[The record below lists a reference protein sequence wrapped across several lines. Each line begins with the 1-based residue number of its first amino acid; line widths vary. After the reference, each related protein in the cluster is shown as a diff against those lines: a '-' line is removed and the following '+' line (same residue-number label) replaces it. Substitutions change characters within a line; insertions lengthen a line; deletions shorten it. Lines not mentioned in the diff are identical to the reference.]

1 MAGTGVRV
9 RLLGPVEV
17 VVADG
22 PQAVNGLRRR
32 AVLATL
38 ALHAGR
44 VVSVD
49 RLIDVV
55 WGDDLPAT
63 AANTLQRHV
72 SYLRGV
78 LGEPGSI
85 VARQPGYVL
94 DTGPESTDVQA
105 AERLLDLARRTTDR
119 NERVERL
126 TAAVA
131 LWRGPPLADVAGSP
145 WLEEQ
150 AEHLARLR
158 LEAERALAEARLS
171 VGEHARLVPGLERL
185 VREHPFDEQ
194 LHAQLMLALYRDGR
208 QGEAVATYRRL
219 RDTLRENLGIDPSLR
234 LRDLECAILRQDTA
248 IAAPAPTA
256 SAQVSV
262 AAQLPPPVPT
272 FTGRDAELAALDAL
286 VDRGGAVVISG
297 TAGVGKT
304 ALAVHW
310 AHRAAERFPDGQ
322 LYVNLRGFDPAAAP
336 TEPARALHGFLEA
349 LGVPAARM
357 PSDPDAMVSLYRTT
371 VAGRRLLVV
380 LDNARDAEQVRPLLP
395 GSPDCLAIVT
405 SRDQLVP
412 LVVTE
417 SAQPVPLDLLS
428 PDEARDLLVRRLGE
442 RQVAAEPAAAD
453 DIADRCAR
461 LPIALAIVAARAA
474 TNPHFSLATVA
485 GELSD
490 LDAVAGELSDLDAF
504 DGGDEAT
511 DVRAVFSWSCRTLSP
526 PAARLFRLLSL
537 HPGPDVSAPAVAS
550 LAGVAPQ
557 ASGPVLTELTRAN
570 LFTEHTYGRY
580 AFHDLLRAY
589 AAGLA
594 DEAEPPAER
603 AAAVHR
609 LLDHCLHTAH
619 AADLVLHPHFSE
631 ISLAPPREGV
641 TPERP
646 RSKAAATAW
655 FTAELPVLR
664 AAVPLAARSGFEGH
678 AWRLAWT
685 MAGFLHRQGHWQD
698 WLGTQRIALAAASR
712 IGDQAGQGHAHRS
725 LGLACSRL
733 RRYDEADDHLRR
745 AFDLFTAVGDDA
757 GRAHTCLNLGQL
769 AERQGRYQQA
779 LTHSRRALTLF
790 RGTDNRAG
798 QGYTLNAVGWQEAL
812 LGDYHRALESC
823 GAALGMLR
831 EVDDVQGQADTWDS
845 LGHAH
850 HQLGDDRRAVA
861 CYEQALELFTQ
872 VQDRYAE
879 ASTYANLGR
888 SHRALADFGAAR
900 AAWRRALTI
909 LDDLGDADAEAIR
922 VDLEQLDAA
931 QLH

>member
-1 MAGTGVRV
+1 MSMVGTGVRV

-17 VVADG
+17 VVAG
-22 PQAVNGLRRR
+22 SPQAVNGVRRK

-44 VVSVD
+44 VVSID

-55 WGDDLPAT
+55 WGDQLPAT

-85 VARQPGYVL
+85 VARQPGYLL
-94 DTGPESTDVQA
+94 DTGPDSTDVQA
-105 AERLLDLARRTTDR
+105 AERLIELARRSTDS
-119 NERVERL
+119 NEQVRHL

-131 LWRGPPLADVAGSP
+131 LWRGPPLADVAGSA

-158 LEAERALAEARLS
+158 LEAERSLAEARLS
-171 VGEHARLVPGLERL
+171 VGEHAGLVPGLERL
-185 VREHPFDEQ
+185 VRQHPFDEH

-219 RDTLRENLGIDPSLR
+219 RDNLRENLGLDPGPR

-248 IAAPAPTA
+248 IAAPAAAAPTR
-256 SAQVSV
+256 V

-286 VDRGGAVVISG
+286 VDRGGAVVVSG

-322 LYVNLRGFDPAAAP
+322 LYVNLRGFDPAATP

-349 LGVPAARM
+349 LGVPVARM
-357 PSDPDAMVSLYRTT
+357 PRDPDAMASLYRTT
-371 VAGRRLLVV
+371 VAGKRLLVV

-405 SRDQLVP
+405 SRDQLIP

-428 PDEARDLLVRRLGE
+428 PGEARDMLVRRLGE

-453 DIADRCAR
+453 TIADRCAR
-461 LPIALAIVAARAA
+461 LPIALAVVAARAA
-474 TNPHFSLATVA
+474 TNRHFSLA
-485 GELSD
+485 
-490 LDAVAGELSDLDAF
+490 AVAGELGDLDAF
-504 DGGDEAT
+504 RAGDEAT

-537 HPGPDVSAPAVAS
+537 HPGPDVSAPVVAS
-550 LAGVAPQ
+550 LAGVDGQ
-557 ASGPVLTELTRAN
+557 ATGPLLTELTRAN

-589 AAGLA
+589 AASLA
-594 DEAEPPAER
+594 DETEPPAEHR
-603 AAAVHR
+603 AAVHR

-619 AADLVLHPHFSE
+619 AADLALHPHFST
-631 ISLAPPREGV
+631 ISLPPPRAGV

-646 RSKAAATAW
+646 RSRSAAAAW
-655 FTAELPVLR
+655 FTTEVPVLL

-678 AWRLAWT
+678 AWRLAWA

-698 WLGTQRIALAAASR
+698 WLGTQQIALAAASR

-745 AFDLFTAVGDDA
+745 ALDLFTDVGDDA

-769 AERQGRYQQA
+769 AERQGQHQQA
-779 LTHSRRALTLF
+779 LRHSWRALALF
-790 RGTDNRAG
+790 RGTGNRAG

-812 LGDYHRALESC
+812 LGNYHHALESC
-823 GAALGMLR
+823 GEALRMLQ

-850 HQLGDDRRAVA
+850 HQLGDYRRAVA
-861 CYEQALELFTQ
+861 CYEHALELFTQ
-872 VQDRYAE
+872 VNDRYAE
-879 ASTYANLGR
+879 AGTYVNLGG
-888 SHRALADFGAAR
+888 SHRALGDLGATR

-909 LDDLGDADAEAIR
+909 LDELGDADADSIR
-922 VDLEQLDAA
+922 ADLDQLDATR
-931 QLH
+931 LH

>member
-1 MAGTGVRV
+1 MISTAGTGVRV

-22 PQAVNGLRRR
+22 PQAVNGLRRK
-32 AVLATL
+32 AILATL

-44 VVSVD
+44 VVSTD
-49 RLIDVV
+49 RLIEVV
-55 WGDDLPAT
+55 WGEHLPAT

-85 VARQPGYVL
+85 VARPPGYVL

-105 AERLLDLARRTTDR
+105 AERLLDLARRSSDP
-119 NERVERL
+119 NEQVNHL

-131 LWRGPPLADVAGSP
+131 LWRGPPLADVGGSA

-185 VREHPFDEQ
+185 VRQHPFDEH

-219 RDTLRENLGIDPSLR
+219 RDTLRENLGIDPSPR
-234 LRDLECAILRQDTA
+234 LRDLECAILRQDST
-248 IAAPAPTA
+248 IAAPAPVTPA
-256 SAQVSV
+256 PASV
-262 AAQLPPPVPT
+262 AAQLPPGIPT
-272 FTGRDAELAALDAL
+272 FIGREAELVALDAL
-286 VDRGGAVVISG
+286 VERGGAAVVSG

-310 AHRAAERFPDGQ
+310 AHRAAQRFPDGQ
-322 LYVNLRGFDPAAAP
+322 LYVNLRGFDPGATP

-357 PSDPDAMVSLYRTT
+357 PSDPDLMVSLYRTT

-395 GSPDCLAIVT
+395 GSPDCLTIVT
-405 SRDQLVP
+405 SRDQLNP

-417 SAQPVPLDLLS
+417 SAQPVLLDLLS
-428 PDEARDLLVRRLGE
+428 PGEARDMLVRRLGE
-442 RQVAAEPAAAD
+442 GQVDAEPAAAD
-453 DIADRCAR
+453 HIADRCAR

-474 TNPHFSLATVA
+474 TNRHVTLGVIA
-485 GELSD
+485 GELD
-490 LDAVAGELSDLDAF
+490 DLDAF
-504 DGGDEAT
+504 HGGDEAT

-526 PAARLFRLLSL
+526 AALRLFRLLSL

-550 LAGVAPQ
+550 LAGGTPQ
-557 ASGPVLTELTRAN
+557 STGPLLTELSRAN
-570 LFTEHTYGRY
+570 LLTEHTYGRY
-580 AFHDLLRAY
+580 GFHDLLRAY

-594 DEAEPPAER
+594 DETEPPADR
-603 AAAVHR
+603 RAAVHR

-619 AADLVLHPHFSE
+619 AADLVLHPHFSA
-631 ISLAPPREGV
+631 ISLPPPGADV
-641 TPERP
+641 TPENP
-646 RSKAAATAW
+646 RSRSAATAW
-655 FTAELPVLR
+655 FTAELPVLL
-664 AAVPLAARSGFEGH
+664 AAVPLAARLGFEGH

-685 MAGFLHRQGHWQD
+685 LAGFLHRQGHWQD
-698 WLGTQRIALAAASR
+698 WLGTQRVALAAASR
-712 IGDQAGQGHAHRS
+712 IGDQSGQGQAHRS

-745 AFDLFTAVGDDA
+745 AFDLFTEVGDDA

-769 AERQGRYQQA
+769 AERRGQHHEA
-779 LTHSRRALTLF
+779 LHHSRRALTLF
-790 RGTDNRAG
+790 RRAGNQAG
-798 QGYTLNAVGWQEAL
+798 QGYTLNAVGWQEGL
-812 LGDYHRALESC
+812 LGNHHSALRSC
-823 GAALGMLR
+823 GEALRMLQ
-831 EVDDVQGQADTWDS
+831 EVGDVQGQADTWDS

-850 HQLGDDRRAVA
+850 HQLGDDRRAIA
-861 CYEQALELFTQ
+861 CYEHALDLFTQ
-872 VQDRYAE
+872 VNDRYAE
-879 ASTYANLGR
+879 ASTYVNLGG
-888 SHRALADFGAAR
+888 SHRALADLDATR
-900 AAWRRALTI
+900 AAWSRALTI
-909 LDDLGDADAEAIR
+909 LDELGDADADAIR
-922 VDLEQLDAA
+922 ADLARLDASR
-931 QLH
+931 LP

>member
-1 MAGTGVRV
+1 MISTAGTGVRV

-17 VVADG
+17 VVAG
-22 PQAVNGLRRR
+22 SPQAVNGMRRK
-32 AVLATL
+32 AILATL

-55 WGDDLPAT
+55 WGEHLPAT

-85 VARQPGYVL
+85 VARPPGYVL

-105 AERLLDLARRTTDR
+105 AERLLELARRSSDR
-119 NERVERL
+119 AEQVTHL

-131 LWRGPPLADVAGSP
+131 LWRGPPLADVAGSA
-145 WLEEQ
+145 WLAEQ

-185 VREHPFDEQ
+185 VRQHPFDEH
-194 LHAQLMLALYRDGR
+194 LHGQLMLALYRDGR

-219 RDTLRENLGIDPSLR
+219 RDTLREHLGIDPSPR
-234 LRDLECAILRQDTA
+234 LRDLECAILRQDSA
-248 IAAPAPTA
+248 IAAPDPATPAPA
-256 SAQVSV
+256 SV
-262 AAQLPPPVPT
+262 AAQLPPAVPT
-272 FTGRDAELAALDAL
+272 FVGREAELAALDAL
-286 VDRGGAVVISG
+286 VDRGGAVVVSG

-322 LYVNLRGFDPAAAP
+322 LYVNLRGFDPGAAP

-357 PSDPDAMVSLYRTT
+357 PSDPELMVSLYRTT

-395 GSPDCLAIVT
+395 GSPDCLTIVT
-405 SRDQLVP
+405 SRDQLNP

-417 SAQPVPLDLLS
+417 SAQPVLLDLLS
-428 PDEARDLLVRRLGE
+428 PGEARDMLVRRLGE

-453 DIADRCAR
+453 HIADRCAR

-474 TNPHFSLATVA
+474 TNRHFPLGVIAD
-485 GELSD
+485 ELD
-490 LDAVAGELSDLDAF
+490 DLDAF
-504 DGGDEAT
+504 HGGDEAT

-526 PAARLFRLLSL
+526 AAIRLFRLLSL

-550 LAGVAPQ
+550 LAGSIPQ
-557 ASGPVLTELTRAN
+557 ATGPLLTELTRAN
-570 LFTEHTYGRY
+570 LLTEHTYGRY

-589 AAGLA
+589 AASLA
-594 DEAEPPAER
+594 DEAEPPADR
-603 AAAVHR
+603 RAAVHR

-631 ISLAPPREGV
+631 ISLPPAGVGV
-641 TPERP
+641 TPENP
-646 RSKAAATAW
+646 RSRSAATAW
-655 FTAELPVLR
+655 FTAELPVLL
-664 AAVPLAARSGFEGH
+664 AAVPLAARLGFEGH

-685 MAGFLHRQGHWQD
+685 LAGFLHRQGHWQD

-712 IGDQAGQGHAHRS
+712 IGDQSGQGQAHRS

-745 AFDLFTAVGDDA
+745 AFDRFTEVGDDA

-769 AERQGRYQQA
+769 AERRGQRHEA
-779 LTHSRRALTLF
+779 LHHSRRALTLF
-790 RGTDNRAG
+790 RRAGNQAG
-798 QGYTLNAVGWQEAL
+798 QGYTLNAVGWQEGL
-812 LGDYHRALESC
+812 LGDYHSALRSC
-823 GAALGMLR
+823 GEALRMLQ
-831 EVDDVQGQADTWDS
+831 EVGDVQGQADTWDS

-850 HQLGDDRRAVA
+850 HQLGDDRRAIA
-861 CYEQALELFTQ
+861 CYEHALDLFTQ
-872 VQDRYAE
+872 VNDRYAE
-879 ASTYANLGR
+879 ASTYVNLGG
-888 SHRALADFGAAR
+888 SHRALADLDATR

-909 LDDLGDADAEAIR
+909 LDELGDADADSIR
-922 VDLEQLDAA
+922 ADLAQLDASRLA
-931 QLH
+931 

>member
-1 MAGTGVRV
+1 MVGTGVRV

-17 VVADG
+17 VVAG
-22 PQAVNGLRRR
+22 SPQAVNGVRRK

-55 WGDDLPAT
+55 WGEHPPAT
-63 AANTLQRHV
+63 VANTLQRHV

-94 DTGPESTDVQA
+94 NTGPESTDVQA
-105 AERLLDLARRTTDR
+105 AEHLLELARRSSDR
-119 NERVERL
+119 SERVAHL

-131 LWRGPPLADVAGSP
+131 LWRGPPLADVAGSA

-150 AEHLARLR
+150 ADHLASLR

-185 VREHPFDEQ
+185 VRQHPLDEH

-219 RDTLRENLGIDPSLR
+219 RDTLRESLGIDPSPR

-248 IAAPAPTA
+248 IAAPAPVTA
-256 SAQVSV
+256 APTPV
-262 AAQLPPPVPT
+262 AAQLPPAVPT
-272 FTGRDAELAALDAL
+272 FGGRDAELAALDAL
-286 VDRGGAVVISG
+286 IDRGGAVVVSG

-322 LYVNLRGFDPAAAP
+322 LYVNLRGFDPGAAP

-349 LGVPAARM
+349 LGVPATRM
-357 PSDPDAMVSLYRTT
+357 PSDETLMVSLYRTT
-371 VAGRRLLVV
+371 VAGKRLLVV

-395 GSPDCLAIVT
+395 GSPDCLTVVT
-405 SRDQLVP
+405 SRDQLIP

-417 SAQPVPLDLLS
+417 SAQPVFLDLLS
-428 PDEARDLLVRRLGE
+428 PAEARDMLVRRLGE
-442 RQVAAEPAAAD
+442 HQVAAEPAAAD
-453 DIADRCAR
+453 TIADRCAR

-474 TNPHFSLATVA
+474 TNRHFSLATVA
-485 GELSD
+485 AEL
-490 LDAVAGELSDLDAF
+490 GDLDAF
-504 DGGDEAT
+504 HGGDAAT

-526 PAARLFRLLSL
+526 PALRLFRLLSL
-537 HPGPDVSAPAVAS
+537 HPGPDVAVPAVAS
-550 LAGVAPQ
+550 LAGLTPP
-557 ASGPVLTELTRAN
+557 ASAALLTELIRAN
-570 LFTEHTYGRY
+570 LLTEHTYGRY

-594 DEAEPPAER
+594 DEAESPADR
-603 AAAVHR
+603 RAAVHR

-619 AADLVLHPHFSE
+619 AADLALHPHFSE
-631 ISLAPPREGV
+631 ISLAPPRADV
-641 TPERP
+641 TPESP
-646 RSKAAATAW
+646 RSRAAATAW
-655 FTAELPVLR
+655 FTAELPVLL

-678 AWRLAWT
+678 AWQLAWT
-685 MAGFLHRQGHWQD
+685 LAGFLHRQGHWQD

-712 IGDQAGQGHAHRS
+712 IGDQTGQGHAHRS

-733 RRYDEADDHLRR
+733 REYDEADDHLRR
-745 AFDLFTAVGDDA
+745 ALDLFTDVGDDD
-757 GRAHTCLNLGQL
+757 GRAHTCLNSGQL
-769 AERQGRYQQA
+769 AERRGQHHQA
-779 LTHSRRALTLF
+779 LDHSRRALTLF
-790 RGTDNRAG
+790 RRTGNRAG

-812 LGDYHRALESC
+812 LGDYHRALASC
-823 GAALGMLR
+823 GEALRMLQ

-850 HQLGDDRRAVA
+850 HQLGDDRRAIA
-861 CYEQALELFTQ
+861 CYEHALDLFTQ
-872 VQDRYAE
+872 VNDRYAE
-879 ASTYANLGR
+879 ASTYVNLGG
-888 SHRALADFGAAR
+888 SHRALADLGATR
-900 AAWRRALTI
+900 AAWHRALAI
-909 LDDLGDADAEAIR
+909 LDELGDADADSIR
-922 VDLEQLDAA
+922 ADLAQLDASR
-931 QLH
+931 LP

>member
-1 MAGTGVRV
+1 MISTAGTGVRV

-17 VVADG
+17 VVAG
-22 PQAVNGLRRR
+22 SPQAVNGLRRK

-49 RLIDVV
+49 RLLDVV
-55 WGDDLPAT
+55 WGDRPPAT
-63 AANTLQRHV
+63 AANTLQRHI

-78 LGEPGSI
+78 LGEPGAI
-85 VARQPGYVL
+85 MARPPGYLL
-94 DTGPESTDVQA
+94 DTGPNSTDVQA
-105 AERLLDLARRTTDR
+105 AEHLIKLARRSTDR
-119 NERVERL
+119 SEQVKHL
-126 TAAVA
+126 TDAVA
-131 LWRGPPLADVAGSP
+131 LWRGPPLADVAGSA

-158 LEAERALAEARLS
+158 LEAERSLAEARLS
-171 VGEHARLVPGLERL
+171 VGEHAGLVPGLERL
-185 VREHPFDEQ
+185 VRQHPLDER

-219 RDTLRENLGIDPSLR
+219 RDNLRENLGIDPGPR

-248 IAAPAPTA
+248 IDAPAPVA
-256 SAQVSV
+256 VAPV

-286 VDRGGAVVISG
+286 VDRGGAVVVSG

-322 LYVNLRGFDPAAAP
+322 LYVNLRGFDPAAPP

-349 LGVPAARM
+349 LGVPVARM
-357 PSDPDAMVSLYRTT
+357 PSDPDTMVSLYRTT

-380 LDNARDAEQVRPLLP
+380 LDNARDADQVRPLLP

-405 SRDQLVP
+405 SRDQLIP

-417 SAQPVPLDLLS
+417 SAQPVPLDLLTA
-428 PDEARDLLVRRLGE
+428 DEARDMLVRRLGA

-453 DIADRCAR
+453 TIADRCAR

-474 TNPHFSLATVA
+474 TNRHFSLA
-485 GELSD
+485 
-490 LDAVAGELSDLDAF
+490 AVAGELGDLDAF
-504 DGGDEAT
+504 RAGDETT

-537 HPGPDVSAPAVAS
+537 HPGPDISAPAVAS
-550 LAGVAPQ
+550 LAGVD
-557 ASGPVLTELTRAN
+557 GPATGPLLTELTRAN

-589 AAGLA
+589 AADLA
-594 DEAEPPAER
+594 DDAEPPADR
-603 AAAVHR
+603 RDAVHR

-619 AADLVLHPHFSE
+619 AADLALHPHFST
-631 ISLAPPREGV
+631 IGLPPPRAGV

-646 RSKAAATAW
+646 KNRSAAAAW
-655 FTAELPVLR
+655 FAAEVPVLL

-698 WLGTQRIALAAASR
+698 WLGTQRIALAAASGV
-712 IGDQAGQGHAHRS
+712 GDQAGQGHAHRS

-745 AFDLFTAVGDDA
+745 ALDLFTDVDDDA
-757 GRAHTCLNLGQL
+757 GRAHTYLNLGQL
-769 AERQGRYQQA
+769 AERQGQHQQA
-779 LTHSRRALTLF
+779 LRHSRRALALF
-790 RGTDNRAG
+790 RGTGNRAG

-812 LGDYHRALESC
+812 LGNYHQALESC
-823 GAALGMLR
+823 GEALLMLQ

-850 HQLGDDRRAVA
+850 HQLGDDRRAIA
-861 CYEQALELFTQ
+861 CYEHALELFTQ
-872 VQDRYAE
+872 VNDKYAE
-879 ASTYANLGR
+879 AGTYVNLGD
-888 SHRALADFGAAR
+888 SHRALADLAATR
-900 AAWRRALTI
+900 AAWSRALAI
-909 LDDLGDADAEAIR
+909 LDELGDADADKIR
-922 VDLEQLDAA
+922 TDLEQLDVTR
-931 QLH
+931 LR

>member
-1 MAGTGVRV
+1 MVGTGVRV

-17 VVADG
+17 VVAG
-22 PQAVNGLRRR
+22 SPQAVNGVRRK

-44 VVSVD
+44 VVSID

-55 WGDDLPAT
+55 WGDQLPAT

-78 LGEPGSI
+78 LGEPLSI
-85 VARQPGYVL
+85 VARQPGYLL
-94 DTGPESTDVQA
+94 DTGPDSTDVQA
-105 AERLLDLARRTTDR
+105 AERLIELARRSTDR
-119 NERVERL
+119 NEQVRHL

-131 LWRGPPLADVAGSP
+131 LWRGPPLADVAGSA

-158 LEAERALAEARLS
+158 LEAERSLAEARLS
-171 VGEHARLVPGLERL
+171 VGEHAGLVPGLERL
-185 VREHPFDEQ
+185 VRQHPFDEH

-219 RDTLRENLGIDPSLR
+219 RDNLRENLGLDPGPR
-234 LRDLECAILRQDTA
+234 LRDLECAILRQDSA
-248 IAAPAPTA
+248 IAAPAAAAP
-256 SAQVSV
+256 QRV

-272 FTGRDAELAALDAL
+272 FTGRGAELAALDAL
-286 VDRGGAVVISG
+286 VDRGGAVVVSG

-310 AHRAAERFPDGQ
+310 AHRVAERFPDGQ
-322 LYVNLRGFDPAAAP
+322 LYVNLRGFDPAATP

-349 LGVPAARM
+349 LGVPVARM
-357 PSDPDAMVSLYRTT
+357 PRDPDTMASLYRTT
-371 VAGRRLLVV
+371 VAGKRLLVV

-405 SRDQLVP
+405 SRDQLIP

-428 PDEARDLLVRRLGE
+428 PGEARDMLVRRLGE

-453 DIADRCAR
+453 TIADRCAR

-474 TNPHFSLATVA
+474 TNRHFSLA
-485 GELSD
+485 
-490 LDAVAGELSDLDAF
+490 AVAGELGDLDAF
-504 DGGDEAT
+504 RAGDEAT

-526 PAARLFRLLSL
+526 AAARLFRLLSL

-550 LAGVAPQ
+550 LAGVGEQ
-557 ASGPVLTELTRAN
+557 ATGPLLTELTRAN

-594 DEAEPPAER
+594 DEAESPAER
-603 AAAVHR
+603 RAAIHR

-619 AADLVLHPHFSE
+619 AADLALHPHFSA
-631 ISLAPPREGV
+631 ISLPPPPAGV

-646 RSKAAATAW
+646 RSRSAAAAW
-655 FTAELPVLR
+655 FTTEVPVLL

-678 AWRLAWT
+678 AWRLAWA

-698 WLGTQRIALAAASR
+698 WLGTQQIALAAASR

-745 AFDLFTAVGDDA
+745 ALDLFTEVGDDA

-769 AERQGRYQQA
+769 AERQGQHQQA
-779 LTHSRRALTLF
+779 LRHSRRALTLF
-790 RGTDNRAG
+790 RGTGNRAG

-812 LGDYHRALESC
+812 LGNYQHALESC
-823 GAALGMLR
+823 GEALRMLQ

-850 HQLGDDRRAVA
+850 HQLGDDRRAIA
-861 CYEQALELFTQ
+861 CYEHALELFTQ
-872 VQDRYAE
+872 VNDRYAE
-879 ASTYANLGR
+879 ASTYVNLGG
-888 SHRALADFGAAR
+888 SHRALGDLGATR
-900 AAWRRALTI
+900 GAWRRALTI
-909 LDDLGDADAEAIR
+909 LDELGDADADSIR
-922 VDLEQLDAA
+922 ADLDQLDATR
-931 QLH
+931 LH

>member
-1 MAGTGVRV
+1 MSMAGTGVRV

-22 PQAVNGLRRR
+22 AQAVNGVRRK

-38 ALHAGR
+38 ALHVGR

-55 WGDDLPAT
+55 WGEQLPAT

-94 DTGPESTDVQA
+94 NTGPESTDVQA
-105 AERLLDLARRTTDR
+105 AERLLELARRSSDR
-119 NERVERL
+119 SEQVAHL

-131 LWRGPPLADVAGSP
+131 LWRGPPLADVAGSA

-185 VREHPFDEQ
+185 VRQHPLDEH

-219 RDTLRENLGIDPSLR
+219 RDTLRENLGIDPSPR

-248 IAAPAPTA
+248 IAAPAPA
-256 SAQVSV
+256 AAVQPPV

-272 FTGRDAELAALDAL
+272 FTGRDAELAALDGL
-286 VDRGGAVVISG
+286 VDRGGAVVVSG

-322 LYVNLRGFDPAAAP
+322 LYVNLRGFDPAATP
-336 TEPARALHGFLEA
+336 TDPARALHGFLEA
-349 LGVPAARM
+349 LGVPMARM
-357 PSDPDAMVSLYRTT
+357 PSEPEGMVSLYRTT
-371 VAGRRLLVV
+371 VAGKRLLVV

-405 SRDQLVP
+405 SRDQLLP

-428 PDEARDLLVRRLGE
+428 PGEARDMLARRLGA
-442 RQVAAEPAAAD
+442 RQIAAEPGAAD
-453 DIADRCAR
+453 DIAERCAR

-474 TNPHFSLATVA
+474 TNRHFSLA
-485 GELSD
+485 
-490 LDAVAGELSDLDAF
+490 AVAGELGDLGAF
-504 DGGDEAT
+504 HGGDEAT

-526 PAARLFRLLSL
+526 PAVRLFRLLSL
-537 HPGPDVSAPAVAS
+537 HPGPDVSVPAVAS
-550 LAGVAPQ
+550 LAGITPQ
-557 ASGPVLTELTRAN
+557 ASGPLLTELTRAN
-570 LFTEHTYGRY
+570 LLTEHTYGRY

-594 DEAEPPAER
+594 DEAEAPAER
-603 AAAVHR
+603 DAAVHR

-619 AADLVLHPHFSE
+619 AADLALHPHFSD
-631 ISLAPPREGV
+631 ISLPPPRAGV

-646 RSKAAATAW
+646 KNKLAATAW
-655 FTAELPVLR
+655 FTAEVPVLL
-664 AAVPLAARSGFEGH
+664 AAVPLAARAGFEGH

-712 IGDQAGQGHAHRS
+712 IGDQTGQGHAHRS

-745 AFDLFTAVGDDA
+745 ALDLFTDVGDDA

-769 AERQGRYQQA
+769 AERQGQHHQA
-779 LTHSRRALTLF
+779 LDHSRRALTLF
-790 RGTDNRAG
+790 RRAGNEAG
-798 QGYTLNAVGWQEAL
+798 QGYTLNAVGWQEGL
-812 LGDYHRALESC
+812 LGNYHRALESC
-823 GAALGMLR
+823 GEALRKLQ

-850 HQLGDDRRAVA
+850 HQLGDDRRAIA
-861 CYEQALELFTQ
+861 CYEHALDLFTQ
-872 VQDRYAE
+872 VNDRYAE
-879 ASTYANLGR
+879 ASTYVNLGG
-888 SHRALADFGAAR
+888 SHRALADFGATR
-900 AAWRRALTI
+900 VAWRRALSI
-909 LDDLGDADAEAIR
+909 LDELGDADADTIR
-922 VDLEQLDAA
+922 ADLAQLDASR
-931 QLH
+931 LH

>member
-1 MAGTGVRV
+1 MSIPGTGVRV

-17 VVADG
+17 IVAG
-22 PQAVNGLRRR
+22 SPQAVNGVRRK

-55 WGDDLPAT
+55 WGDQLPAT

-85 VARQPGYVL
+85 VARQPGYLL
-94 DTGPESTDVQA
+94 DTGPDSTDVQA
-105 AERLLDLARRTTDR
+105 AERLIELARRSTDR
-119 NERVERL
+119 NEQVKHL

-131 LWRGPPLADVAGSP
+131 LWRGPPLADVAASA

-158 LEAERALAEARLS
+158 LEAERSLAEARLS
-171 VGEHARLVPGLERL
+171 VGEHAGLVPGLERL
-185 VREHPFDEQ
+185 VRQHPFDEH

-219 RDTLRENLGIDPSLR
+219 RDNLRENLGLDPGPR

-248 IAAPAPTA
+248 IAAPAAVAPTR
-256 SAQVSV
+256 V

-272 FTGRDAELAALDAL
+272 FTGRDAELAVLDAL
-286 VDRGGAVVISG
+286 VARGGTVVVSG

-322 LYVNLRGFDPAAAP
+322 LYVNLRGFDPAATP

-349 LGVPAARM
+349 LGVPVARM
-357 PSDPDAMVSLYRTT
+357 PRDPDTMASLYRTT
-371 VAGRRLLVV
+371 VAGKRLLVV

-405 SRDQLVP
+405 SRDQLIP

-428 PDEARDLLVRRLGE
+428 PGEARDMLVRRLGE

-453 DIADRCAR
+453 TIADRCAR

-474 TNPHFSLATVA
+474 TNRHFSLA
-485 GELSD
+485 
-490 LDAVAGELSDLDAF
+490 AVAGELGDLDAF
-504 DGGDEAT
+504 RAGDEAT

-537 HPGPDVSAPAVAS
+537 HPGPDISAPAVAS
-550 LAGVAPQ
+550 LAGIDGQ
-557 ASGPVLTELTRAN
+557 ATGPLLTELTRAN

-580 AFHDLLRAY
+580 ALHDLLRAY
-589 AAGLA
+589 AASLA
-594 DEAEPPAER
+594 DEGEPPAER
-603 AAAVHR
+603 RDAVQR

-619 AADLVLHPHFSE
+619 AADLALHPHFSA
-631 ISLAPPREGV
+631 ISLPPPSAGV
-641 TPERP
+641 TLERP
-646 RSKAAATAW
+646 RSRSAAAAW
-655 FTAELPVLR
+655 FTTEVPVLL

-678 AWRLAWT
+678 AWRLAWA

-698 WLGTQRIALAAASR
+698 WLGTQQIALAAASR

-745 AFDLFTAVGDDA
+745 ALDLFTDVGDDA

-769 AERQGRYQQA
+769 AERQGQHQKALRHSRQA
-779 LTHSRRALTLF
+779 LALF
-790 RGTDNRAG
+790 RGTGNRAG

-812 LGDYHRALESC
+812 LGNYHHALESC
-823 GAALGMLR
+823 GEALRMLQ

-850 HQLGDDRRAVA
+850 HQLGDDRRAIA
-861 CYEQALELFTQ
+861 CYEHALDLFTQ
-872 VQDRYAE
+872 VNDRYAE
-879 ASTYANLGR
+879 AGTYVNLGG
-888 SHRALADFGAAR
+888 SHRALGDLAATR
-900 AAWRRALTI
+900 SAWRRALTI
-909 LDDLGDADAEAIR
+909 LDELGDADADSIR
-922 VDLEQLDAA
+922 ADLDQLDATR
-931 QLH
+931 LH

>member
-17 VVADG
+17 VVAG
-22 PQAVNGLRRR
+22 SPQAVNGLRRK

-49 RLIDVV
+49 RLLDVV
-55 WGDDLPAT
+55 WGDQLPAT

-85 VARQPGYVL
+85 VARQPGYLL
-94 DTGPESTDVQA
+94 DTGPDSTDVQA
-105 AERLLDLARRTTDR
+105 AERLIELARRSTDR
-119 NERVERL
+119 NEQVKHL
-126 TAAVA
+126 TDAVA

-158 LEAERALAEARLS
+158 LEAERSLAEARLS
-171 VGEHARLVPGLERL
+171 VGEHAGLVPGLERL
-185 VREHPFDEQ
+185 VRQHPLDEH

-208 QGEAVATYRRL
+208 QGDAVATYRRL
-219 RDTLRENLGIDPSLR
+219 RDNLRENLGIDPGPR
-234 LRDLECAILRQDTA
+234 LRDLERAILRQDTA
-248 IAAPAPTA
+248 IAAPAPVA
-256 SAQVSV
+256 AAPV

-286 VDRGGAVVISG
+286 VDRGGAVVVSG

-304 ALAVHW
+304 ALALHW
-310 AHRAAERFPDGQ
+310 AHHAAERLPDGQ
-322 LYVNLRGFDPAAAP
+322 LYVNLRGFDPAATP

-349 LGVPAARM
+349 LGVPVARM
-357 PSDPDAMVSLYRTT
+357 PSDPDTMVSLYRTT
-371 VAGRRLLVV
+371 VAGKRLLVV

-405 SRDQLVP
+405 SRDQLIP

-428 PDEARDLLVRRLGE
+428 PGEARDMLVRRLGE

-453 DIADRCAR
+453 TIAERCAR
-461 LPIALAIVAARAA
+461 LPIALAIVAARAS
-474 TNPHFSLATVA
+474 TNRHFSLA
-485 GELSD
+485 
-490 LDAVAGELSDLDAF
+490 AVAGELGDLDAF
-504 DGGDEAT
+504 RAGDEAT

-526 PAARLFRLLSL
+526 PAAQLFRLLSL

-550 LAGVAPQ
+550 LSGVDGQ
-557 ASGPVLTELTRAN
+557 ATGSLLTELTRAN

-589 AAGLA
+589 AADLA

-603 AAAVHR
+603 RAATHR

-619 AADLVLHPHFSE
+619 AADLALHPHFSA
-631 ISLAPPREGV
+631 ISLPPPRAGV

-646 RSKAAATAW
+646 RSRSAAAAW
-655 FTAELPVLR
+655 FTTEVPVLL

-745 AFDLFTAVGDDA
+745 ALDLFTDVGDDA

-769 AERQGRYQQA
+769 AERQGQHQQA
-779 LTHSRRALTLF
+779 LRHSRRAPALF
-790 RGTDNRAG
+790 RGTGNRAG
-798 QGYTLNAVGWQEAL
+798 QGYTLIDEAGGTPETTVVYFSLWGAIKSVFAWIVDTIGEIGEWIDDHCDWGSPNTVGDIVTCRW
-812 LGDYHRALESC
+812 
-823 GAALGMLR
+823 
-831 EVDDVQGQADTWDS
+831 
-845 LGHAH
+845 
-850 HQLGDDRRAVA
+850 
-861 CYEQALELFTQ
+861 
-872 VQDRYAE
+872 
-879 ASTYANLGR
+879 
-888 SHRALADFGAAR
+888 
-900 AAWRRALTI
+900 
-909 LDDLGDADAEAIR
+909 
-922 VDLEQLDAA
+922 
-931 QLH
+931 

>member
-38 ALHAGR
+38 ALQPGR

-49 RLIDVV
+49 RLLDVV

-94 DTGPESTDVQA
+94 DTGPGSTDVQA

-119 NERVERL
+119 NEQVRHL
-126 TAAVA
+126 TDAVA
-131 LWRGPPLADVAGSP
+131 LWRGPPLADVTGSP

-150 AEHLARLR
+150 AEHLVRLR

-185 VREHPFDEQ
+185 VREHPFDEH

-219 RDTLRENLGIDPSLR
+219 RDALRENLGIDPSLR
-234 LRDLECAILRQDTA
+234 LRDLECAILRQDAA
-248 IAAPAPTA
+248 IAAPAPA
-256 SAQVSV
+256 VAAQEPV
-262 AAQLPPPVPT
+262 AAQLPPSVPT

-322 LYVNLRGFDPAAAP
+322 LYVNLRGFDPGAAP

-357 PSDPDAMVSLYRTT
+357 PSDPDAMVSLYRTM

-417 SAQPVPLDLLS
+417 SAQPVPLGLLS
-428 PDEARDLLVRRLGE
+428 PGEARDLLVRRLGK
-442 RQVAAEPAAAD
+442 RQVAAEPGAAD
-453 DIADRCAR
+453 EIADRCAG
-461 LPIALAIVAARAA
+461 LPIALAVVAARAA
-474 TNPHFSLATVA
+474 TNRHFSLAAVA

-504 DGGDEAT
+504 HGGDEAT

-550 LAGVAPQ
+550 LAGITPQ

-603 AAAVHR
+603 EAAVHR

-631 ISLAPPREGV
+631 ISLAPSRAGV
-641 TPERP
+641 TAERP

-655 FTAELPVLR
+655 FTAELPVLL

-678 AWRLAWT
+678 AWRLAWA

-733 RRYDEADDHLRR
+733 RRHDEADDHLRR
-745 AFDLFTAVGDDA
+745 AFDLFTAIGDDA

-779 LTHSRRALTLF
+779 LSHSRRALALF
-790 RGTDNRAG
+790 RGIENRAG

-812 LGDYHRALESC
+812 LGNYQRALESC

-850 HQLGDDRRAVA
+850 HQLGDDRRAIA
-861 CYEQALELFTQ
+861 CYEQALDLFAQ
-872 VQDRYAE
+872 VRDRYAE
-879 ASTYANLGR
+879 AGTYANLGR
-888 SHRALADFGAAR
+888 SHRALSDVDAAR
-900 AAWRRALTI
+900 AAWLRALTI

-922 VDLEQLDAA
+922 VELDQLDAA
-931 QLH
+931 RLH

>member
-1 MAGTGVRV
+1 MAATGVRV

-22 PQAVNGLRRR
+22 PQAVNGVRRK

-38 ALHAGR
+38 ALQAGR
-44 VVSVD
+44 VVSAD

-55 WGDDLPAT
+55 WGERPPAT

-72 SYLRGV
+72 SYLREV

-85 VARQPGYVL
+85 VARQPGYL
-94 DTGPESTDVQA
+94 LNTGPESTDVQA
-105 AERLLDLARRTTDR
+105 AEHLLELARRSTDR
-119 NERVERL
+119 AEQVAHL

-131 LWRGPPLADVAGSP
+131 LWRGPPLADVSGSA

-150 AEHLARLR
+150 ADHLARLR

-171 VGEHARLVPGLERL
+171 VGEHTRLIPGLERL
-185 VREHPFDEQ
+185 VRQHPFDEH

-208 QGEAVATYRRL
+208 QGDAVATYRRL
-219 RDTLRENLGIDPSLR
+219 RDALRENLGIDPSPR
-234 LRDLECAILRQDTA
+234 LRDLESAILRQDTA
-248 IAAPAPTA
+248 IAAPAPATA
-256 SAQVSV
+256 VRVV

-286 VDRGGAVVISG
+286 IDRGGAVVVSG

-322 LYVNLRGFDPAAAP
+322 LYVNLRGFDPAATP

-357 PSDPDAMVSLYRTT
+357 PSEVDLMVSMFRTA
-371 VAGRRLLVV
+371 VAGKRLLVV

-405 SRDQLVP
+405 SRDQLIP

-428 PDEARDLLVRRLGE
+428 PGEARDMLVRRLGAH
-442 RQVAAEPAAAD
+442 QVAAEPAAAD

-461 LPIALAIVAARAA
+461 LPLALAIVAARAA
-474 TNPHFSLATVA
+474 TNRHFSLA
-485 GELSD
+485 
-490 LDAVAGELSDLDAF
+490 AVAGELGDLDAF
-504 DGGDEAT
+504 RAGDEAT

-526 PAARLFRLLSL
+526 PAVRLFRLLSV

-550 LAGVAPQ
+550 LAGVTPRAI
-557 ASGPVLTELTRAN
+557 GPLLTELTRAN
-570 LFTEHTYGRY
+570 FFTEHTYGRY

-589 AAGLA
+589 AASLA

-603 AAAVHR
+603 RAAIHR
-609 LLDHCLHTAH
+609 LLDHCLHTAY
-619 AADLVLHPHFSE
+619 AADLALHPHFSA
-631 ISLAPPREGV
+631 ISLPPPREGV
-641 TPERP
+641 TAERP
-646 RSKAAATAW
+646 RSRSAAAAW
-655 FTAELPVLR
+655 FTAEVPVLL

-698 WLGTQRIALAAASR
+698 WLGTQQIALAAASR
-712 IGDQAGQGHAHRS
+712 IGDQAGQAHAHRS

-745 AFDLFTAVGDDA
+745 ALDLFTEVGDDA

-769 AERQGRYQQA
+769 AERQGQHQQA
-779 LTHSRRALTLF
+779 LRHSRRALALF
-790 RGTDNRAG
+790 RGTGNRAG

-812 LGDYHRALESC
+812 LGNYHRALESC
-823 GAALGMLR
+823 GEALRMLQ

-850 HQLGDDRRAVA
+850 HQLGDDRRAIA
-861 CYEQALELFTQ
+861 CYGHALDLFTQ
-872 VQDRYAE
+872 VNDRYAE
-879 ASTYANLGR
+879 ASTYVNLGG
-888 SHRALADFGAAR
+888 SHRALGDLDATR

-909 LDDLGDADAEAIR
+909 LDELGDADADSIR
-922 VDLEQLDAA
+922 ADLDQLDATR
-931 QLH
+931 LR

>member
-1 MAGTGVRV
+1 MSMAGAGVRV

-17 VVADG
+17 VAADG
-22 PQAVNGLRRR
+22 PQAVNGLRRK

-38 ALHAGR
+38 ALHVGR

-55 WGDDLPAT
+55 WGERPPAT
-63 AANTLQRHV
+63 AENTLQRHV

-85 VARQPGYVL
+85 VARRPGYL
-94 DTGPESTDVQA
+94 LNTGPESTDVQV
-105 AERLLDLARRTTDR
+105 AEHLLDLARRATDR
-119 NERVERL
+119 TEQVTHL
-126 TAAVA
+126 TEAVA
-131 LWRGPPLADVAGSP
+131 LWRGPPLADVAGSA
-145 WLEEQ
+145 WIEEQ

-185 VREHPFDEQ
+185 VRQHPFDEH

-208 QGEAVATYRRL
+208 QGEAVTTYRRL
-219 RDTLRENLGIDPSLR
+219 RDALRDNLGIDPSPR
-234 LRDLECAILRQDTA
+234 LRDLERAILRQDTA
-248 IAAPAPTA
+248 IAAPAPVATA
-256 SAQVSV
+256 RVVAV

-286 VDRGGAVVISG
+286 VDRGGAVVVSG

-310 AHRAAERFPDGQ
+310 AHRAAGRFADGQ
-322 LYVNLRGFDPAAAP
+322 LYVNLRGFDPAGTP
-336 TEPARALHGFLEA
+336 TEPARALRGFLEA

-357 PSDPDAMVSLYRTT
+357 PSEPDLMVSLYRTA
-371 VAGRRLLVV
+371 VAGKRLLVV

-405 SRDQLVP
+405 SRDQLTP

-417 SAQPVPLDLLS
+417 SAQPVILDLLS
-428 PDEARDLLVRRLGE
+428 PDEARDMLVRRLGAH
-442 RQVAAEPAAAD
+442 QVAAEPAAAD

-461 LPIALAIVAARAA
+461 LPLALAIVAARAA
-474 TNPHFSLATVA
+474 TNRRFSLA
-485 GELSD
+485 
-490 LDAVAGELSDLDAF
+490 AVAGELGDLNAF
-504 DGGDEAT
+504 HGGDEAT

-537 HPGPDVSAPAVAS
+537 HPGPDAAAPAVAS
-550 LAGVAPQ
+550 LAGVTPA
-557 ASGPVLTELTRAN
+557 AIGPLLTELTRAN
-570 LFTEHTYGRY
+570 LLTEHTYGRY

-594 DEAEPPAER
+594 DEAEPPADR
-603 AAAVHR
+603 QDAVHR
-609 LLDHCLHTAH
+609 FLDHCLRAAH
-619 AADLVLHPHFSE
+619 AADLALHPHFSD
-631 ISLAPPREGV
+631 ISLPPPRADV
-641 TPERP
+641 TPENP
-646 RSKAAATAW
+646 RNKSAATAW
-655 FTAELPVLR
+655 FTAEVPVLL

-678 AWRLAWT
+678 AWRLAWA

-745 AFDLFTAVGDDA
+745 ALDLFTDVGDDA

-769 AERQGRYQQA
+769 AERQGQHHQA
-779 LTHSRRALTLF
+779 LGHSRRALTLF
-790 RGTDNRAG
+790 RRAGNRAG
-798 QGYTLNAVGWQEAL
+798 QGYTLNAVGWQEGL
-812 LGDYHRALESC
+812 LGNHHRALTAC
-823 GAALGMLR
+823 GEALRMLQ

-850 HQLGDDRRAVA
+850 HQLGDDLRAIT
-861 CYEQALELFTQ
+861 CYEHALELFAQ
-872 VQDRYAE
+872 VHDRYAV
-879 ASTYANLGR
+879 ASTYVNLGG
-888 SHRALADFGAAR
+888 SHRALADLGGAR
-900 AAWRRALTI
+900 AAWRRALSI
-909 LDDLGDADAEAIR
+909 LDDLGDADADSLRA
-922 VDLEQLDAA
+922 DLEQLDVTR
-931 QLH
+931 LS

>member
-1 MAGTGVRV
+1 MVGTGVRV

-17 VVADG
+17 VVAG
-22 PQAVNGLRRR
+22 AAQAVNGVRRK

-44 VVSVD
+44 VVSID
-49 RLIDVV
+49 RLVDVV
-55 WGDDLPAT
+55 WGDQLPAT

-85 VARQPGYVL
+85 VARQPGYLL
-94 DTGPESTDVQA
+94 DTGPDSTDVQA
-105 AERLLDLARRTTDR
+105 AERLIELARRSTDP
-119 NERVERL
+119 NEQVKHL

-131 LWRGPPLADVAGSP
+131 LWRGPPLADVAGSA

-158 LEAERALAEARLS
+158 LEAERSLAEARLS
-171 VGEHARLVPGLERL
+171 VGEHAGLVPGLERL
-185 VREHPFDEQ
+185 VRQHPFDEH

-219 RDTLRENLGIDPSLR
+219 RDNLRENLGLDPGPR

-248 IAAPAPTA
+248 IAAPAAPTPTR
-256 SAQVSV
+256 V

-286 VDRGGAVVISG
+286 IDRGGAVVVSG

-322 LYVNLRGFDPAAAP
+322 LYVNLRGFDPAATP

-349 LGVPAARM
+349 LGVPVARM
-357 PSDPDAMVSLYRTT
+357 PRDLDAMASLYRTT

-395 GSPDCLAIVT
+395 GSPDCLAVVT
-405 SRDQLVP
+405 SRDQLIP

-428 PDEARDLLVRRLGE
+428 PGEARDMLVRRLGE

-453 DIADRCAR
+453 TIADRCAR

-474 TNPHFSLATVA
+474 TNRHFSLT
-485 GELSD
+485 
-490 LDAVAGELSDLDAF
+490 AVAGELGDLDAF
-504 DGGDEAT
+504 RAGDEAT

-526 PAARLFRLLSL
+526 AAARLFRLLSL

-550 LAGVAPQ
+550 LAGVDGQ
-557 ASGPVLTELTRAN
+557 ATGPLLTELTRAN

-589 AAGLA
+589 AADLA
-594 DEAEPPAER
+594 EEAEPPAER
-603 AAAVHR
+603 RAAIHR

-619 AADLVLHPHFSE
+619 AADLALHPHFSA
-631 ISLAPPREGV
+631 ISLPPPRAGV

-646 RSKAAATAW
+646 RSRSAAAAW
-655 FTAELPVLR
+655 FATEVPVLL

-678 AWRLAWT
+678 AWQLAWT

-698 WLGTQRIALAAASR
+698 WLGTQQIALAAASR

-745 AFDLFTAVGDDA
+745 ALDLFTDVGDDA

-769 AERQGRYQQA
+769 AERQGQHQQA
-779 LTHSRRALTLF
+779 LHHSRRALTLF
-790 RGTDNRAG
+790 RGAGNRAG

-812 LGDYHRALESC
+812 LGNYHSALESC
-823 GAALGMLR
+823 GQALRMLQ

-850 HQLGDDRRAVA
+850 HQLGDDRRAIA
-861 CYEQALELFTQ
+861 CYEHALELFTQ
-872 VQDRYAE
+872 VNDRYAE
-879 ASTYANLGR
+879 AGTYVNLGG
-888 SHRALADFGAAR
+888 SHLALGEVPATR

-909 LDDLGDADAEAIR
+909 LDELGDADADSIR
-922 VDLEQLDAA
+922 ADLDQLDATR
-931 QLH
+931 LR

>member
-1 MAGTGVRV
+1 MSMAGAGVRV

-17 VVADG
+17 VAADG
-22 PQAVNGLRRR
+22 PQAVNGLRRK

-55 WGDDLPAT
+55 WGERLPAT
-63 AANTLQRHV
+63 AENTLQRHV

-85 VARQPGYVL
+85 VARRPGYVL
-94 DTGPESTDVQA
+94 NTGPESTDVQV
-105 AERLLDLARRTTDR
+105 AEHLLELARRATDR
-119 NERVERL
+119 AEQVAHL
-126 TAAVA
+126 TEVVA
-131 LWRGPPLADVAGSP
+131 LWRGPPLADVAGSA

-185 VREHPFDEQ
+185 VRQHPFDEH

-208 QGEAVATYRRL
+208 QGEAVTTYRRL
-219 RDTLRENLGIDPSLR
+219 RDALRDNLGIDPSPR
-234 LRDLECAILRQDTA
+234 LRDLERAILRQDTA
-248 IAAPAPTA
+248 IAAPAPTPTA
-256 SAQVSV
+256 RPVAV

-272 FTGRDAELAALDAL
+272 FTGREAELAALDAL
-286 VDRGGAVVISG
+286 VDRGGAVVVSG

-310 AHRAAERFPDGQ
+310 AHRAAGRFPDGQ

-349 LGVPAARM
+349 LGVAAARM
-357 PSDPDAMVSLYRTT
+357 PSESDLMVSLYRTA
-371 VAGRRLLVV
+371 VAGKRLLVV

-395 GSPDCLAIVT
+395 GSPDCFAIIT
-405 SRDQLVP
+405 SRDQLTP

-417 SAQPVPLDLLS
+417 SAQPVILDLLS
-428 PDEARDLLVRRLGE
+428 PDEARHLLVRRLGAH
-442 RQVAAEPAAAD
+442 QVAAEPAAAD

-461 LPIALAIVAARAA
+461 LPLALAIVAARAA
-474 TNPHFSLATVA
+474 TNRRLSLA
-485 GELSD
+485 
-490 LDAVAGELSDLDAF
+490 AVAGELGDLNAF
-504 DGGDEAT
+504 HGGDEAT
-511 DVRAVFSWSCRTLSP
+511 DVRTVFSWSCRTLSP
-526 PAARLFRLLSL
+526 PAVWLFRLLSL

-550 LAGVAPQ
+550 LAGVTPA
-557 ASGPVLTELTRAN
+557 ATGPLLTELTRAN
-570 LFTEHTYGRY
+570 LLTEHTHGRY

-589 AAGLA
+589 AASLA
-594 DEAEPPAER
+594 DDAESPADR
-603 AAAVHR
+603 QDAVHR
-609 LLDHCLHTAH
+609 LLDHCLRAAH
-619 AADLVLHPHFSE
+619 AADLALHPHFSE
-631 ISLAPPREGV
+631 ISLPPPRPGV
-641 TPERP
+641 TAEYP
-646 RSKAAATAW
+646 RNKSAATAW
-655 FTAELPVLR
+655 FTAEIPVLL

-678 AWRLAWT
+678 AWRLAWA

-712 IGDQAGQGHAHRS
+712 IGDQAGQAHAHRS

-745 AFDLFTAVGDDA
+745 ALDLFTEVGDDA

-769 AERQGRYQQA
+769 AERQGQHHQA
-779 LTHSRRALTLF
+779 LSHSRRALTLF
-790 RGTDNRAG
+790 RRAGNRAG
-798 QGYTLNAVGWQEAL
+798 QGYTLNAVGWQEGL
-812 LGDYHRALESC
+812 LGNYHSALTSC
-823 GAALGMLR
+823 GEALRMLQ

-861 CYEQALELFTQ
+861 CYEHALELFAQ
-872 VQDRYAE
+872 VHDRYAV
-879 ASTYANLGR
+879 ASTYVNLGG
-888 SHRALADFGAAR
+888 SHRALADLGAAR
-900 AAWRRALTI
+900 AAWRRALSI
-909 LDDLGDADAEAIR
+909 LDDLGDADADSLRA
-922 VDLEQLDAA
+922 DLEQLDVTR
-931 QLH
+931 LS

>member
-1 MAGTGVRV
+1 MVGTGVRV

-17 VVADG
+17 VVAG
-22 PQAVNGLRRR
+22 SSQAVNGVRRK

-44 VVSVD
+44 VVSID

-55 WGDDLPAT
+55 WGDQLPAT

-72 SYLRGV
+72 SYLRAV
-78 LGEPGSI
+78 LGEPLSI
-85 VARQPGYVL
+85 VARQPGYLL
-94 DTGPESTDVQA
+94 DTGPDSTDVQA
-105 AERLLDLARRTTDR
+105 AERLIELARRSTDR
-119 NERVERL
+119 NEQVRHL

-131 LWRGPPLADVAGSP
+131 LWRGPPLADVAGSA

-158 LEAERALAEARLS
+158 LEAERSLAEARLS
-171 VGEHARLVPGLERL
+171 VGEHAGLVPGLERL
-185 VREHPFDEQ
+185 VRQHPFDEH

-219 RDTLRENLGIDPSLR
+219 RDNLRENLGLDPGPR

-248 IAAPAPTA
+248 IAAPAAAAPMR
-256 SAQVSV
+256 V

-272 FTGRDAELAALDAL
+272 FTGRDGELAALDAL
-286 VDRGGAVVISG
+286 VDRGGAVVVSG

-322 LYVNLRGFDPAAAP
+322 LYVNLRGFDPAATP

-349 LGVPAARM
+349 LGVPVARM
-357 PSDPDAMVSLYRTT
+357 PRDPDAMVSLYRTT
-371 VAGRRLLVV
+371 VAGKRLLVV

-405 SRDQLVP
+405 SRDQLIP

-428 PDEARDLLVRRLGE
+428 PGEARDMLVRRLGE

-453 DIADRCAR
+453 TIADRCAR

-474 TNPHFSLATVA
+474 TNRHFSLA
-485 GELSD
+485 
-490 LDAVAGELSDLDAF
+490 AVAGELGDLDAF
-504 DGGDEAT
+504 RAGDEAT

-550 LAGVAPQ
+550 LAGVDGQ
-557 ASGPVLTELTRAN
+557 ATGPLLTELTRAN

-589 AAGLA
+589 AASLA
-594 DEAEPPAER
+594 DESEPPAER
-603 AAAVHR
+603 RAAIHR

-619 AADLVLHPHFSE
+619 AADLALHPHFSA
-631 ISLAPPREGV
+631 ISLPPPRAGV

-646 RSKAAATAW
+646 RSRSAAASW
-655 FTAELPVLR
+655 FTTEVPVLL

-678 AWRLAWT
+678 AWRLAWA

-698 WLGTQRIALAAASR
+698 WLGTQQIALAAASR

-745 AFDLFTAVGDDA
+745 ALDLFTDVGDDA

-769 AERQGRYQQA
+769 AERQGQHQQA
-779 LTHSRRALTLF
+779 LRHSRRALTLF
-790 RGTDNRAG
+790 RGTGNRAG

-812 LGDYHRALESC
+812 LGNYHHALESC
-823 GAALGMLR
+823 GEALRMLQ

-850 HQLGDDRRAVA
+850 HQLGDDRRAIA
-861 CYEQALELFTQ
+861 CYEHALELFTQ
-872 VQDRYAE
+872 VNDRYAE
-879 ASTYANLGR
+879 ASTYVNLGG
-888 SHRALADFGAAR
+888 SHRALGDLGATR

-909 LDDLGDADAEAIR
+909 LDELGDADADSIR
-922 VDLEQLDAA
+922 ADLDQLDATR
-931 QLH
+931 LH

>member
-1 MAGTGVRV
+1 MVGTGVRV

-17 VVADG
+17 VVAG
-22 PQAVNGLRRR
+22 SPQAVNGVRRK

-55 WGDDLPAT
+55 WGDKLPAT

-78 LGEPGSI
+78 LGEPLSI
-85 VARQPGYVL
+85 VARQPGYLL
-94 DTGPESTDVQA
+94 DTGPDSTDVQA
-105 AERLLDLARRTTDR
+105 AERLIELARRSTDR
-119 NERVERL
+119 NEQVKHL

-131 LWRGPPLADVAGSP
+131 LWRGPPLADVAGSA

-150 AEHLARLR
+150 ADHLARLR
-158 LEAERALAEARLS
+158 LEAERSLAEARLS
-171 VGEHARLVPGLERL
+171 VGEHAGLVPGLERL
-185 VREHPFDEQ
+185 VRQHPFDEH

-219 RDTLRENLGIDPSLR
+219 RDNLRENLGLDPGPR
-234 LRDLECAILRQDTA
+234 LRDLECAILRQDSA
-248 IAAPAPTA
+248 IAAPAAAAP
-256 SAQVSV
+256 SRV

-272 FTGRDAELAALDAL
+272 FTGRDAELAVLDAL
-286 VDRGGAVVISG
+286 VDRGGTVVVSG

-322 LYVNLRGFDPAAAP
+322 LYVNLRGFDPAATP
-336 TEPARALHGFLEA
+336 TDPARALHGFLEA
-349 LGVPAARM
+349 LGVPVARM
-357 PSDPDAMVSLYRTT
+357 PRDPDTMASLYRTT
-371 VAGRRLLVV
+371 LAGKRLLVV

-405 SRDQLVP
+405 SRDQLIP

-428 PDEARDLLVRRLGE
+428 PGEARDMLVRRLGE

-453 DIADRCAR
+453 TIADRCAR

-474 TNPHFSLATVA
+474 TNRHFSLA
-485 GELSD
+485 
-490 LDAVAGELSDLDAF
+490 AVAGELGDLDAF
-504 DGGDEAT
+504 RAGDDAT

-537 HPGPDVSAPAVAS
+537 HPGPDISAPAVAS
-550 LAGVAPQ
+550 LAGVDGQ
-557 ASGPVLTELTRAN
+557 ATGPLLTELTRAN

-594 DEAEPPAER
+594 DEGEPPAER
-603 AAAVHR
+603 RDAVHR

-619 AADLVLHPHFSE
+619 AADLALHPHFSA
-631 ISLAPPREGV
+631 ISLPPPSVGV

-646 RSKAAATAW
+646 RSRSAASAW
-655 FTAELPVLR
+655 FTTEVPVLL

-678 AWRLAWT
+678 AWRLAWA

-698 WLGTQRIALAAASR
+698 WLGTQQIALAAASR

-745 AFDLFTAVGDDA
+745 ALDLFTDVGDDA

-769 AERQGRYQQA
+769 AERQGQHQQA
-779 LTHSRRALTLF
+779 LRHSRQALALF
-790 RGTDNRAG
+790 RGTGNRAG

-812 LGDYHRALESC
+812 LGNYHHALESC
-823 GAALGMLR
+823 GEALRMLQ

-850 HQLGDDRRAVA
+850 HQLGDDRRAIA
-861 CYEQALELFTQ
+861 CYEHALDLFTQ
-872 VQDRYAE
+872 VNDRYAE
-879 ASTYANLGR
+879 AGTYVNLGG
-888 SHRALADFGAAR
+888 SHRALGDLAATR
-900 AAWRRALTI
+900 SAWRRALTI
-909 LDDLGDADAEAIR
+909 LDELGDADADSIR
-922 VDLEQLDAA
+922 ADLDQLDATR
-931 QLH
+931 LH

>member
-1 MAGTGVRV
+1 MSMVGTGVRV

-17 VVADG
+17 VVAG
-22 PQAVNGLRRR
+22 SPQAVNGVRRK

-44 VVSVD
+44 VVSID

-55 WGDDLPAT
+55 WGDQLPAT

-85 VARQPGYVL
+85 VARQPGYLL
-94 DTGPESTDVQA
+94 DTGPDSTDVQA
-105 AERLLDLARRTTDR
+105 AERLIELARRSTDR
-119 NERVERL
+119 NEQVRHL

-131 LWRGPPLADVAGSP
+131 LWRGPPLADVAGSA

-158 LEAERALAEARLS
+158 LEAERSLAEARLS
-171 VGEHARLVPGLERL
+171 VGEHAGLVPGLERL
-185 VREHPFDEQ
+185 VRQHPFDEH

-219 RDTLRENLGIDPSLR
+219 RDNLRENLGLDPGPR

-248 IAAPAPTA
+248 IAAPAAAAPTR
-256 SAQVSV
+256 V

-286 VDRGGAVVISG
+286 VDRGGAVVVSG

-322 LYVNLRGFDPAAAP
+322 LYVNLRGFDPAATP

-349 LGVPAARM
+349 LGVPVARM
-357 PSDPDAMVSLYRTT
+357 PRDPDAMASLYRTT
-371 VAGRRLLVV
+371 VAGMRLLVV

-405 SRDQLVP
+405 SRDQLIP

-428 PDEARDLLVRRLGE
+428 PGEARDMLVRRLGE

-453 DIADRCAR
+453 TIADRCAR

-474 TNPHFSLATVA
+474 TNRHFSLA
-485 GELSD
+485 
-490 LDAVAGELSDLDAF
+490 AVAGELGDLDAF
-504 DGGDEAT
+504 HAGDEAT

-537 HPGPDVSAPAVAS
+537 HPGPDVSAPVVAS
-550 LAGVAPQ
+550 LAGVDGQ
-557 ASGPVLTELTRAN
+557 ATGPLLTELTRAN

-589 AAGLA
+589 ASSLA
-594 DEAEPPAER
+594 DETEPPAEHR
-603 AAAVHR
+603 AAVHR

-619 AADLVLHPHFSE
+619 AADLALHPHFST
-631 ISLAPPREGV
+631 ISLPPPRAGV

-646 RSKAAATAW
+646 RSRSAAAAW
-655 FTAELPVLR
+655 FTTEVPVLL

-678 AWRLAWT
+678 AWRLAWA

-698 WLGTQRIALAAASR
+698 WLGTQQIALAAASR

-745 AFDLFTAVGDDA
+745 ALDLFTDVGDDA

-769 AERQGRYQQA
+769 AERQGQHQQA
-779 LTHSRRALTLF
+779 LRHSRRALALF
-790 RGTDNRAG
+790 RGTGNRAG

-812 LGDYHRALESC
+812 LGNYHHALESC
-823 GAALGMLR
+823 GEALRMLQ

-861 CYEQALELFTQ
+861 CYEHALELFTQ
-872 VQDRYAE
+872 VNDRYAE
-879 ASTYANLGR
+879 AGTYVNLGG
-888 SHRALADFGAAR
+888 SHRALGDLGATR

-909 LDDLGDADAEAIR
+909 LDELGDADADSIR
-922 VDLEQLDAA
+922 ADLEQLDATR
-931 QLH
+931 LH

>member
-1 MAGTGVRV
+1 MVGTGVRV

-17 VVADG
+17 VVAG
-22 PQAVNGLRRR
+22 RPQAVNGLRRK

-55 WGDDLPAT
+55 WGDQLPAT
-63 AANTLQRHV
+63 AANTLQRHI

-85 VARQPGYVL
+85 VARPPGYLL
-94 DTGPESTDVQA
+94 DTGPDSTDVQA
-105 AERLLDLARRTTDR
+105 AERLIELARRSTDH
-119 NERVERL
+119 NEQVKHL

-131 LWRGPPLADVAGSP
+131 LWRGPPLADVAGSA

-150 AEHLARLR
+150 AEHLARLW
-158 LEAERALAEARLS
+158 LEAERSLADARLS
-171 VGEHARLVPGLERL
+171 VGEHAGLVPGLERL
-185 VREHPFDEQ
+185 VRQHPLDEH

-208 QGEAVATYRRL
+208 QGDAVATYRRL
-219 RDTLRENLGIDPSLR
+219 RDNLRENLGIDPGPR

-248 IAAPAPTA
+248 IAAPALAGPA
-256 SAQVSV
+256 AGAPV

-272 FTGRDAELAALDAL
+272 FTGRAAELAALDAL
-286 VDRGGAVVISG
+286 VDRGGAVVVSG

-322 LYVNLRGFDPAAAP
+322 LYVNLRGFDPAATP

-395 GSPDCLAIVT
+395 SSPECLAIVT
-405 SRDQLVP
+405 SRDQLIP

-428 PDEARDLLVRRLGE
+428 PGEARDMLVRRLGAG
-442 RQVAAEPAAAD
+442 QVAAEPGAAD
-453 DIADRCAR
+453 TIADRCAR

-474 TNPHFSLATVA
+474 TNRQFSLA
-485 GELSD
+485 
-490 LDAVAGELSDLDAF
+490 AVAGELGDLDAF
-504 DGGDEAT
+504 HGGDEAT

-526 PAARLFRLLSL
+526 PAVRLFRLLSL

-550 LAGVAPQ
+550 LAGVDGSAV
-557 ASGPVLTELTRAN
+557 GPLLTELTRAN

-589 AAGLA
+589 AADLA

-603 AAAVHR
+603 RAAVHR

-619 AADLVLHPHFSE
+619 AADLALHPHFST
-631 ISLAPPREGV
+631 ISLPPPGAGV
-641 TPERP
+641 TAERP
-646 RSKAAATAW
+646 RSRSAATAW
-655 FTAELPVLR
+655 FTVEVPVLL

-685 MAGFLHRQGHWQD
+685 LAGFLHRQGHWQD
-698 WLGTQRIALAAASR
+698 WLGTQQIALAAASR
-712 IGDQAGQGHAHRS
+712 IGDRTGQGHAHRS

-745 AFDLFTAVGDDA
+745 AFDLFTEVGDDA

-769 AERQGRYQQA
+769 AERQGQHQQA
-779 LTHSRRALTLF
+779 LRHSRQALALF
-790 RGTDNRAG
+790 RGTGNRAG

-812 LGDYHRALESC
+812 LGNYHSALESC
-823 GAALGMLR
+823 GEALRMLQ

-850 HQLGDDRRAVA
+850 HQLGDDRRAIA
-861 CYEQALELFTQ
+861 CYEHALELFTK
-872 VQDRYAE
+872 VNDRYAE
-879 ASTYANLGR
+879 ASTYVNLGG
-888 SHRALADFGAAR
+888 SHRALDDLTATR

-909 LDDLGDADAEAIR
+909 LDELGDADAESIR
-922 VDLEQLDAA
+922 VNLEQLDATR
-931 QLH
+931 LG

>member
-1 MAGTGVRV
+1 MSTAGTGVRV

-17 VVADG
+17 VVADAA
-22 PQAVNGLRRR
+22 QAVNGVRRK

-38 ALHAGR
+38 ALHVGR

-49 RLIDVV
+49 RLLDVV
-55 WGDDLPAT
+55 WGEQLPAT

-94 DTGPESTDVQA
+94 NTGPESTDVQA
-105 AERLLDLARRTTDR
+105 AEHLLELARRSPDR
-119 NERVERL
+119 SEQVTHL

-131 LWRGPPLADVAGSP
+131 LWRGPPLADVAGSA

-185 VREHPFDEQ
+185 VRQHPLDEH

-219 RDTLRENLGIDPSLR
+219 RDALRENLGIDPSPR
-234 LRDLECAILRQDTA
+234 LRDLECAILRQDAA
-248 IAAPAPTA
+248 IAAPTPAVVAPPP
-256 SAQVSV
+256 V

-286 VDRGGAVVISG
+286 VDRGGAVVVSG

-322 LYVNLRGFDPAAAP
+322 LYVNLRGFDPAATP
-336 TEPARALHGFLEA
+336 TDPARALHGFLEA
-349 LGVPAARM
+349 LGVPVARM
-357 PSDPDAMVSLYRTT
+357 PSDPDLMVSLYRTT
-371 VAGRRLLVV
+371 VAGKRLLVV

-405 SRDQLVP
+405 SRDQLLP

-417 SAQPVPLDLLS
+417 SAQPVPLGLLS
-428 PDEARDLLVRRLGE
+428 PGEARDMLARRLGAG
-442 RQVAAEPAAAD
+442 QIAAEPGAAD

-474 TNPHFSLATVA
+474 TNRHFSLA
-485 GELSD
+485 
-490 LDAVAGELSDLDAF
+490 AVAGELGDLDAF
-504 DGGDEAT
+504 HGGDEAT

-526 PAARLFRLLSL
+526 PAVRLFRLLSL
-537 HPGPDVSAPAVAS
+537 HPGPDVSVPAVAS
-550 LAGVAPQ
+550 LAGITPQ
-557 ASGPVLTELTRAN
+557 ASGPLLTELTRAN
-570 LFTEHTYGRY
+570 LLTEHTYGRY

-589 AAGLA
+589 AASLA
-594 DEAEPPAER
+594 DDAEPPADR
-603 AAAVHR
+603 QAAIHR

-619 AADLVLHPHFSE
+619 AADLALHPHFSD
-631 ISLAPPREGV
+631 ISLPPPRAGV

-646 RSKAAATAW
+646 RNKLTATAW
-655 FTAELPVLR
+655 LGAEVPVLL
-664 AAVPLAARSGFEGH
+664 AAVPLAARAGFEGH
-678 AWRLAWT
+678 AWRLAWA

-712 IGDQAGQGHAHRS
+712 IGDQTGQGHAHRS

-745 AFDLFTAVGDDA
+745 AFDLFTEVGDDA

-769 AERQGRYQQA
+769 AERQGQHHHA
-779 LTHSRRALTLF
+779 LDHSRRALTLF
-790 RGTDNRAG
+790 RRAGNEAG
-798 QGYTLNAVGWQEAL
+798 QGYTLNAVGWQEGL
-812 LGDYHRALESC
+812 LGNYDRALESC
-823 GAALGMLR
+823 GEALRKLQ

-850 HQLGDDRRAVA
+850 HQLGDDRRAIA
-861 CYEQALELFTQ
+861 CYRHALDLFTQ
-872 VQDRYAE
+872 VNDRYAE
-879 ASTYANLGR
+879 ASTYVNLGG
-888 SHRALADFGAAR
+888 SHRALADLGATR
-900 AAWRRALTI
+900 VAWRRALSI
-909 LDDLGDADAEAIR
+909 LDELGDADADAIR
-922 VDLEQLDAA
+922 ADLAQLDASR
-931 QLH
+931 LH

>member
-1 MAGTGVRV
+1 MSIAGTGVRV

-17 VVADG
+17 VVAG
-22 PQAVNGLRRR
+22 SPQAVNGVRRK

-55 WGDDLPAT
+55 WGDQLPAT

-85 VARQPGYVL
+85 VARQPGYLL
-94 DTGPESTDVQA
+94 DTGPDSTDVQA
-105 AERLLDLARRTTDR
+105 AERLIDLARRSSDR
-119 NERVERL
+119 NERVKHL

-131 LWRGPPLADVAGSP
+131 LWRGPPLADVAGSA

-158 LEAERALAEARLS
+158 LEAERSLAEARLS
-171 VGEHARLVPGLERL
+171 VGEHAELVPGLERL
-185 VREHPFDEQ
+185 VRQHPFDEH

-219 RDTLRENLGIDPSLR
+219 RDNLRENLGLDPGPR
-234 LRDLECAILRQDTA
+234 LRDLECAILRQDTS
-248 IAAPAPTA
+248 IAAPAVAAPTR
-256 SAQVSV
+256 V

-272 FTGRDAELAALDAL
+272 FTGRDAELAVLDAL
-286 VDRGGAVVISG
+286 VDRGGTVVVSG

-322 LYVNLRGFDPAAAP
+322 LYVNLRGFDPAATP

-349 LGVPAARM
+349 LGVPVARM
-357 PSDPDAMVSLYRTT
+357 PRDPDTMASLYRTT
-371 VAGRRLLVV
+371 VAGKRLLVV

-405 SRDQLVP
+405 SRDQLIP

-428 PDEARDLLVRRLGE
+428 PGEARDMLVRRLGE

-453 DIADRCAR
+453 TIADRCAR

-474 TNPHFSLATVA
+474 TNRHFSLA
-485 GELSD
+485 
-490 LDAVAGELSDLDAF
+490 AVAGELGDLDAF
-504 DGGDEAT
+504 RAGDEAT

-550 LAGVAPQ
+550 LAGIDGQ
-557 ASGPVLTELTRAN
+557 ATGPLLTELTRAN

-589 AAGLA
+589 AASLA

-603 AAAVHR
+603 RDAVHR

-619 AADLVLHPHFSE
+619 AADLALHPHFSA
-631 ISLAPPREGV
+631 ISLPPPPAGV

-646 RSKAAATAW
+646 RSRSAAAAW
-655 FTAELPVLR
+655 FTTEVPVLL

-678 AWRLAWT
+678 AWRLAWA

-698 WLGTQRIALAAASR
+698 WLGTQQIALAAASR
-712 IGDQAGQGHAHRS
+712 IGDQTGQGHAHRS

-745 AFDLFTAVGDDA
+745 ALDLFTDVGDDA
-757 GRAHTCLNLGQL
+757 GRAHTYLNLGQL
-769 AERQGRYQQA
+769 AERQGQHQQA
-779 LTHSRRALTLF
+779 LRHSRQALALF
-790 RGTDNRAG
+790 RGTGNRAG

-812 LGDYHRALESC
+812 LGNYHHALESC
-823 GAALGMLR
+823 GEALRMLQ

-850 HQLGDDRRAVA
+850 HQLGDDRRAIA
-861 CYEQALELFTQ
+861 CYEHALDLFTQ
-872 VQDRYAE
+872 VNDRYAE
-879 ASTYANLGR
+879 AGTYVNLGG
-888 SHRALADFGAAR
+888 SHRALGDLGATR

-909 LDDLGDADAEAIR
+909 LDELGDADADSIR
-922 VDLEQLDAA
+922 ADLDQLDATR
-931 QLH
+931 LH

>member
-1 MAGTGVRV
+1 MSTAGTGVRV

-17 VVADG
+17 VVTDT
-22 PQAVNGLRRR
+22 PQAVNGLRRK

-38 ALHAGR
+38 ALHVGR

-49 RLIDVV
+49 QLVDVV
-55 WGDDLPAT
+55 WGEHPPAT
-63 AANTLQRHV
+63 AANTLQRHI
-72 SYLRGV
+72 SYLRAL

-94 DTGPESTDVQA
+94 DTGPASTDVQA
-105 AERLLDLARRTTDR
+105 AEHLLDLARRTADR
-119 NERVERL
+119 TERVAHL

-131 LWRGPPLADVAGSP
+131 LWRGPPLADVAGSA

-150 AEHLARLR
+150 ADHLARLR

-185 VREHPFDEQ
+185 VRQQPFDEH

-219 RDTLRENLGIDPSLR
+219 RDALRDNLGIDPSPR
-234 LRDLECAILRQDTA
+234 LRDLQSAILRQDTA
-248 IAAPAPTA
+248 IDAPAPATA
-256 SAQVSV
+256 ARVV
-262 AAQLPPPVPT
+262 AAQLPPAVPT

-286 VDRGGAVVISG
+286 VDRGGAVVVSG

-310 AHRAAERFPDGQ
+310 AHRAAGRFPDGQ
-322 LYVNLRGFDPAAAP
+322 LYVNLRGFDPAATP

-357 PSDPDAMVSLYRTT
+357 PSDEDLMVSLYRTT
-371 VAGRRLLVV
+371 VAGKRLLVV

-417 SAQPVPLDLLS
+417 SAQPVILDLLS
-428 PDEARDLLVRRLGE
+428 PGEARDMLVRRLGA

-474 TNPHFSLATVA
+474 TNRHLPLA
-485 GELSD
+485 
-490 LDAVAGELSDLDAF
+490 AVAGELGNLDAF
-504 DGGDEAT
+504 HGGDEAT
-511 DVRAVFSWSCRTLSP
+511 DVRAVLSWSCRTLSP
-526 PAARLFRLLSL
+526 PALRLFRLLSL
-537 HPGPDVSAPAVAS
+537 HPGPDVSTPTVAS
-550 LAGVAPQ
+550 LAGVPPQ
-557 ASGPVLTELTRAN
+557 TIGPLLTELTRAN
-570 LFTEHTYGRY
+570 LLTEHAYGRH

-589 AAGLA
+589 AGTLA
-594 DEAEPPAER
+594 DEAESPADR
-603 AAAVHR
+603 RDAIHR

-619 AADLVLHPHFSE
+619 AADLALHPHFSE
-631 ISLAPPREGV
+631 ISLSPSRAGV
-641 TPERP
+641 TPEHP
-646 RSKAAATAW
+646 RSRSAATAW
-655 FTAELPVLR
+655 FTAEIPVLL

-685 MAGFLHRQGHWQD
+685 MGGFLHRQGHWQD

-712 IGDQAGQGHAHRS
+712 IGDRAGQGHAHRS

-733 RRYDEADDHLRR
+733 RRHDEADDHLRR
-745 AFDLFTAVGDDA
+745 ALDLFTDVGDDA
-757 GRAHTCLNLGQL
+757 GRAHTYLNRGQL
-769 AERQGRYQQA
+769 AERQGRYHEA
-779 LTHSRRALTLF
+779 LDHSRRALALF
-790 RGTDNRAG
+790 QRTGNRAG

-812 LGDYHRALESC
+812 LGNYHRALESC
-823 GAALGMLR
+823 GEALTMLQ

-850 HQLGDDRRAVA
+850 HQLGDDRRAIA
-861 CYEQALELFTQ
+861 CYEHALELFTQ
-872 VQDRYAE
+872 VNDRYAE
-879 ASTYANLGR
+879 ASTYVNLGG
-888 SHRALADFGAAR
+888 SHRALADLGATR
-900 AAWRRALTI
+900 AAWRRALSI
-909 LDDLGDADAEAIR
+909 LDDLGDADADSIR
-922 VDLEQLDAA
+922 ADLAQLDATR
-931 QLH
+931 LR

>member
-1 MAGTGVRV
+1 MVGTGVRV

-17 VVADG
+17 VVADS
-22 PQAVNGLRRR
+22 PQAVNGQRRK

-55 WGDDLPAT
+55 WGERPPAT

-94 DTGPESTDVQA
+94 NTGPESTDVQA
-105 AERLLDLARRTTDR
+105 VERLLELARRSADR
-119 NERVERL
+119 TEQVDHL

-131 LWRGPPLADVAGSP
+131 LWRGPPLADVAGSA

-158 LEAERALAEARLS
+158 LEVDRALAEARLS
-171 VGEHARLVPGLERL
+171 VGEHSRLIPGLERL
-185 VREHPFDEQ
+185 VRQHPFDEH

-219 RDTLRENLGIDPSLR
+219 RDTLRENLGIDPSPR
-234 LRDLECAILRQDTA
+234 LRDLESAILRQDTA
-248 IAAPAPTA
+248 IAAPAPA
-256 SAQVSV
+256 AAAQVAV
-262 AAQLPPPVPT
+262 AAQLPPSVPT
-272 FTGRDAELAALDAL
+272 FTGRVAELVALDAL
-286 VDRGGAVVISG
+286 VDRGGAVVVSG

-322 LYVNLRGFDPAAAP
+322 LYVNLRGFDPAATP

-357 PSDPDAMVSLYRTT
+357 PSEPDMMVSLYRTA
-371 VAGRRLLVV
+371 VAGKRLLVV

-405 SRDQLVP
+405 SRDPLIP

-417 SAQPVPLDLLS
+417 SAQPVILDLLS
-428 PDEARDLLVRRLGE
+428 PDEARDMLVRRLGA

-474 TNPHFSLATVA
+474 TNRHFSLA
-485 GELSD
+485 
-490 LDAVAGELSDLDAF
+490 AVAGELSDLDAF
-504 DGGDEAT
+504 HGGDEAT

-526 PAARLFRLLSL
+526 PAVQLFRLLSL

-557 ASGPVLTELTRAN
+557 TINPLLSELTRAN
-570 LFTEHTYGRY
+570 LFTEHAYGRY

-589 AAGLA
+589 AVSLA
-594 DEAEPPAER
+594 DEAESPADR
-603 AAAVHR
+603 RAAVHR

-619 AADLVLHPHFSE
+619 AADLALHPHFSE
-631 ISLAPPREGV
+631 ISLSPPRAGV
-641 TPERP
+641 TPESP
-646 RSKAAATAW
+646 KSRSAAAAW
-655 FTAELPVLR
+655 FAAEVPVLL

-678 AWRLAWT
+678 AWQLAWT

-698 WLGTQRIALAAASR
+698 WLGTQRIALAAASY
-712 IGDQAGQGHAHRS
+712 IGDQAGQAHAHRS

-745 AFDLFTAVGDDA
+745 ALDLFTDVGDDA

-769 AERQGRYQQA
+769 AERQGQHQQA
-779 LTHSRRALTLF
+779 LHHSRRALSLF
-790 RGTDNRAG
+790 RRTGNQAG

-812 LGDYHRALESC
+812 LGNYHRALESC
-823 GAALGMLR
+823 GEALRMLQ

-850 HQLGDDRRAVA
+850 HQLGDDRRAIA
-861 CYEQALELFTQ
+861 CYEHALELFTQ
-872 VQDRYAE
+872 VNDRYAE
-879 ASTYANLGR
+879 ASTYVNLGG
-888 SHRALADFGAAR
+888 SHRALADLGATR
-900 AAWRRALTI
+900 AAWCRALTI
-909 LDDLGDADAEAIR
+909 LDELGDADADSIR
-922 VDLEQLDAA
+922 SDLEQLDATR
-931 QLH
+931 LR

>member
-1 MAGTGVRV
+1 MVGTGVRV

-17 VVADG
+17 VVAG
-22 PQAVNGLRRR
+22 APQAVNGVRRK

-44 VVSVD
+44 VVSID
-49 RLIDVV
+49 RLVDVV
-55 WGDDLPAT
+55 WGDQLPAT

-85 VARQPGYVL
+85 VARQPGYLL
-94 DTGPESTDVQA
+94 DTGPDSTDVQA
-105 AERLLDLARRTTDR
+105 AERLIELARRSTDP
-119 NERVERL
+119 NEQVKHL

-131 LWRGPPLADVAGSP
+131 LWRGPPLADVAGAA

-158 LEAERALAEARLS
+158 LEAERSLAEARLS
-171 VGEHARLVPGLERL
+171 VGEHAGLVPGLERL
-185 VREHPFDEQ
+185 VRQHPFDEH

-219 RDTLRENLGIDPSLR
+219 RDNLRENLGLDPGPR
-234 LRDLECAILRQDTA
+234 LRDLECAILRQDSA
-248 IAAPAPTA
+248 IAAPAPAAPTR
-256 SAQVSV
+256 V

-286 VDRGGAVVISG
+286 IDRGGAVVVSG

-322 LYVNLRGFDPAAAP
+322 LYVNLRGFDPAATP
-336 TEPARALHGFLEA
+336 TEPVRALHGFLEA
-349 LGVPAARM
+349 LGVPVARM
-357 PSDPDAMVSLYRTT
+357 PRDLDSMASLYRTT
-371 VAGRRLLVV
+371 VAGKRLLVV

-405 SRDQLVP
+405 SRDQLIP

-428 PDEARDLLVRRLGE
+428 PGEARDMLVRRLGE
-442 RQVAAEPAAAD
+442 SQVAAEPAAAD
-453 DIADRCAR
+453 TIADRCAR

-474 TNPHFSLATVA
+474 TNRRFSLA
-485 GELSD
+485 
-490 LDAVAGELSDLDAF
+490 AVAGELGDLDAF
-504 DGGDEAT
+504 RAGDEAT

-526 PAARLFRLLSL
+526 AAARLFRLLSL

-550 LAGVAPQ
+550 LAGVDGQ
-557 ASGPVLTELTRAN
+557 ATGPLLTELTRAN

-589 AAGLA
+589 AADLA
-594 DEAEPPAER
+594 EEAEPPAER
-603 AAAVHR
+603 RAAIHR

-619 AADLVLHPHFSE
+619 AADLALHPHFSA
-631 ISLAPPREGV
+631 ISLPPPRAGV

-646 RSKAAATAW
+646 RSRSAASAW
-655 FTAELPVLR
+655 FATEVPVLL

-678 AWRLAWT
+678 AWQLAWT

-698 WLGTQRIALAAASR
+698 WLGTQQIALAAASR

-745 AFDLFTAVGDDA
+745 ALDLFTDVGDDA

-769 AERQGRYQQA
+769 AERQGQHQQA
-779 LTHSRRALTLF
+779 LHHSRRALTLF
-790 RGTDNRAG
+790 RRAGNRAG
-798 QGYTLNAVGWQEAL
+798 QGYTLNAVGWQESL
-812 LGDYHRALESC
+812 LGNYHSALESC
-823 GAALGMLR
+823 GQALRMLQ

-850 HQLGDDRRAVA
+850 HQLGDDRRAIA
-861 CYEQALELFTQ
+861 CYEHALELFTQ
-872 VQDRYAE
+872 VNDRYAE
-879 ASTYANLGR
+879 AGTYVNLGG
-888 SHRALADFGAAR
+888 SHLALGDVPATR

-909 LDDLGDADAEAIR
+909 LDELGDADADSIR
-922 VDLEQLDAA
+922 ADLEQLDATR
-931 QLH
+931 LR

>member
-1 MAGTGVRV
+1 MVGTGVRV

-17 VVADG
+17 VVAG
-22 PQAVNGLRRR
+22 SPQAVNGVRRK

-44 VVSVD
+44 VVSID

-55 WGDDLPAT
+55 WGDQLPAT

-85 VARQPGYVL
+85 VARQPGYLL
-94 DTGPESTDVQA
+94 DTGPDSTDVQA
-105 AERLLDLARRTTDR
+105 AERLIELARRSTDR
-119 NERVERL
+119 NEQVRHL

-131 LWRGPPLADVAGSP
+131 LWRGPPLADVAGSA

-158 LEAERALAEARLS
+158 LEAQRSLAEARLS
-171 VGEHARLVPGLERL
+171 VGEHAGLVPGLERL
-185 VREHPFDEQ
+185 VRQHPFDEH

-219 RDTLRENLGIDPSLR
+219 RDNLRENLGLDPGPR

-248 IAAPAPTA
+248 IAAPAAAAPTR
-256 SAQVSV
+256 V

-286 VDRGGAVVISG
+286 VDRGGAVVVSG

-322 LYVNLRGFDPAAAP
+322 LYVNLRGFDPAATP

-349 LGVPAARM
+349 LGVPVARM
-357 PSDPDAMVSLYRTT
+357 PRDPDTMASLYRTT
-371 VAGRRLLVV
+371 VAGKRLLVV

-405 SRDQLVP
+405 SRDQLIP

-428 PDEARDLLVRRLGE
+428 PSEARDMLVRRLGE

-453 DIADRCAR
+453 TIADRCAR

-474 TNPHFSLATVA
+474 TNRHFSLA
-485 GELSD
+485 
-490 LDAVAGELSDLDAF
+490 AVANELGDLDAF
-504 DGGDEAT
+504 RAGDEAT

-537 HPGPDVSAPAVAS
+537 HPGPDVSAPVVAS
-550 LAGVAPQ
+550 LAGVDGQ
-557 ASGPVLTELTRAN
+557 ATGSLLTELTRAN

-589 AAGLA
+589 AASLA
-594 DEAEPPAER
+594 DETEPPAEHR
-603 AAAVHR
+603 AAIHR

-619 AADLVLHPHFSE
+619 AADLALHPHFSE
-631 ISLAPPREGV
+631 ISLPPPSAGV

-646 RSKAAATAW
+646 RSRSAAAAW
-655 FTAELPVLR
+655 FTTEVPVLL

-678 AWRLAWT
+678 AWRLAWA

-698 WLGTQRIALAAASR
+698 WLGTQQIALAAASR

-745 AFDLFTAVGDDA
+745 ALDLFTDVGDDA

-769 AERQGRYQQA
+769 AERQGQHQQA
-779 LTHSRRALTLF
+779 LRHSRRALTLF
-790 RGTDNRAG
+790 RGTGNRAG

-812 LGDYHRALESC
+812 LGDYHHALASC
-823 GAALGMLR
+823 GEALRMLQ

-861 CYEQALELFTQ
+861 CYEHALELFTQ
-872 VQDRYAE
+872 VNDRYAE
-879 ASTYANLGR
+879 AGTYVNLGG
-888 SHRALADFGAAR
+888 SHRALGDVPATR

-909 LDDLGDADAEAIR
+909 LDDLGDADADSIR
-922 VDLEQLDAA
+922 ADLEQLDATR
-931 QLH
+931 LH